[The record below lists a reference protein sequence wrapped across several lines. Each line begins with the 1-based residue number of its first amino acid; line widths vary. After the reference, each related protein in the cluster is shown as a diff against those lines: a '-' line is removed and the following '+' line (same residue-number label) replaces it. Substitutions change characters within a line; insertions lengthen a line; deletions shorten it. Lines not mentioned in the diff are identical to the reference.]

1 MIKLDNNS
9 AAVLPYLLI
18 SPLFFFHPSHKQY
31 FFWPRVAALIISS
44 FSADEMSDAVIFLAR
59 SLGLCHS
66 HFPSVMS
73 LRRSCLVTLWCHI
86 SSADGSPSPLQHGH
100 RCHNWSPE
108 WISKVASLIRMSP
121 SYPARGFNGLGWSNP
136 SLRHPGDSGRSV
148 WLIADL
154 CRLNNLVQLQFL
166 FRFGSFFP
174 LDFFWRGNKFVR
186 SEWLS
191 SPDCNRLQIPQPGS
205 SRWVIVC
212 VTFSDSVYLAD
223 LNVASLRWPVKTQNF
238 GFVLTFTLCRPG
250 AHCRPSD
257 QFVECVGYQVEKATW
272 SHWSWS
278 NCRSVYAEL
287 ARLLSWFCGP
297 EF

>member
-1 MIKLDNNS
+1 
-9 AAVLPYLLI
+9 
-18 SPLFFFHPSHKQY
+18 
-31 FFWPRVAALIISS
+31 
-44 FSADEMSDAVIFLAR
+44 MSGAVIFLAP

-86 SSADGSPSPLQHGH
+86 SSADGTPSPLQHGH

-121 SYPARGFNGLGWSNP
+121 SYSARGFNGLGWSNP
-136 SLRHPGDSGRSV
+136 SLRRPGNSGRCV

-166 FRFGSFFP
+166 SVLAPFSAGLFFG
-174 LDFFWRGNKFVR
+174 GNKFVR

-191 SPDCNRLQIPQPGS
+191 SPDCNRLQIPQPWS

-212 VTFSDSVYLAD
+212 VTFSDSVYLPD
-223 LNVASLRWPVKTQNF
+223 LNVGVWGDRSKHKTSSGWCSLSHCVDLVLIIDPRISLWSVLVTKWKKSFVVTEIDETAGVFMQNWL
-238 GFVLTFTLCRPG
+238 GCSADFVAQSF
-250 AHCRPSD
+250 S
-257 QFVECVGYQVEKATW
+257 F
-272 SHWSWS
+272 
-278 NCRSVYAEL
+278 
-287 ARLLSWFCGP
+287 
-297 EF
+297 

>member
-1 MIKLDNNS
+1 
-9 AAVLPYLLI
+9 
-18 SPLFFFHPSHKQY
+18 
-31 FFWPRVAALIISS
+31 
-44 FSADEMSDAVIFLAR
+44 MSGAVIFLAP

-121 SYPARGFNGLGWSNP
+121 SYPAHGFHGLGWSNP
-136 SLRHPGDSGRSV
+136 NLRRPGDSGRCV

-166 FRFGSFFP
+166 SVLAPFSAGLFFGGKQVCPVRVTQLTWLQPAANPTAVIEQMSHRVRDVQWLGFSARF
-174 LDFFWRGNKFVR
+174 
-186 SEWLS
+186 E
-191 SPDCNRLQIPQPGS
+191 
-205 SRWVIVC
+205 RW
-212 VTFSDSVYLAD
+212 
-223 LNVASLRWPVKTQNF
+223 SLRWPVKTQNF
-238 GFVLTFTLCRPG
+238 IWLVLTFTLCRPG
-250 AHCRPSD
+250 AYCRPSD
-257 QFVECVGYQVEKATW
+257 QFVECVGYQVEKAIW
-272 SHWSWS
+272 SHWNWW
-278 NCRSVYAEL
+278 NCRGVYAEL
-287 ARLLSWFCGP
+287 ARLLSGFCGP